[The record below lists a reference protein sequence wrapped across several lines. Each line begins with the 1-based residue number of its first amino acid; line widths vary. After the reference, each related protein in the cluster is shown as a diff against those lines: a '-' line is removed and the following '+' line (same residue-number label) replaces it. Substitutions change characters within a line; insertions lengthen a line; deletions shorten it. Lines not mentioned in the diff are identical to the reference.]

1 MLKAISEK
9 VYEGISFSKGNKPR
23 FDLLKSCFI
32 EQGIFINNKGES
44 PIIKPVLDYIE
55 MIDSNI
61 NNGNILS
68 IQETEI
74 EQQIEDFAHSAK
86 LAQDAGYDG
95 VEVMGSE
102 GYFLNQF
109 IVTRTNQRDDDWGG
123 SYDNRTRLAIEVVK
137 RVRARIGEKFIIVY
151 RLSMLDLVP
160 EGSILSKL
168 LGLL

>member
-1 MLKAISEK
+1 MRKEGFMLKTISEK

-61 NNGNILS
+61 NLGNILS

-74 EQQIEDFAHSAK
+74 EQQVEEFGSVAQIKSSYKLDFEGK
-86 LAQDAGYDG
+86 KG
-95 VEVMGSE
+95 V
-102 GYFLNQF
+102 Q
-109 IVTRTNQRDDDWGG
+109 TRYGVNLFQLIKHNGQWLVSSMCWDDKPDK
-123 SYDNRTRLAIEVVK
+123 S
-137 RVRARIGEKFIIVY
+137 
-151 RLSMLDLVP
+151 
-160 EGSILSKL
+160 L
-168 LGLL
+168 L

>member
-1 MLKAISEK
+1 MRKEGFMLKTISEK

-61 NNGNILS
+61 NLGNILS

-74 EQQIEDFAHSAK
+74 EQQVEEFGSVAQIKSSYKLDFEGK
-86 LAQDAGYDG
+86 EG
-95 VEVMGSE
+95 V
-102 GYFLNQF
+102 Q
-109 IVTRTNQRDDDWGG
+109 TRYGVNLFQLINHNGQWLISSMCWDDKPDK
-123 SYDNRTRLAIEVVK
+123 S
-137 RVRARIGEKFIIVY
+137 
-151 RLSMLDLVP
+151 
-160 EGSILSKL
+160 L
-168 LGLL
+168 L